1 MGDASSVADV
11 NYLLLMWATDDM
23 SGGTEADYQAWM
35 TYEQE
40 LKDAGVFVAGAA
52 LQSYASAAKYVRPM
66 TSKLPDQPT
75 APSGGQEL
83 QIGGYYLIAC
93 GSEDDALS
101 WARKMPT
108 YGLVEVRPELSFDGK
123 W

>member
-1 MGDASSVADV
+1 M
-11 NYLLLMWATDDM
+11 NYLLLMWATDEIG
-23 SGGTEADYQAWM
+23 GGTEADYQAWM
-35 TYEQE
+35 SYEQE

-52 LQSYASAAKYVRPM
+52 LQSQAAAARYVRPV
-66 TSKLPDQPT
+66 TSKLPDQPM

-93 GSEDDALS
+93 DSDDDAVS

-108 YGLVEVRPELSFDGK
+108 YGLVEMRPELSFDGA

>member
-1 MGDASSVADV
+1 M
-11 NYLLLMWATDDM
+11 NYLLLMWGEGEDEDAG
-23 SGGTEADYQAWM
+23 GGTEADYQAWM

-52 LQSYASAAKYVRPM
+52 LQAHRATAKYIHPA
-66 TSKLPDQPT
+66 TSKLPSESKP
-75 APSGGQEL
+75 PSEDRDL
-83 QIGGYYLIAC
+83 HIGGYYLIT
-93 GSEDDALS
+93 SDTEDDALS

-108 YGLVEVRPELSFDGK
+108 YGLVEVRPELSFEGN

>member
-1 MGDASSVADV
+1 M
-11 NYLLLMWATDDM
+11 NYLLLMWATDEI

-52 LQSYASAAKYVRPM
+52 LQSHASAAKYVRPV
-66 TSKLPDQPT
+66 TSRLPGEPI
-75 APSGGQEL
+75 APSRGQEL
-83 QIGGYYLIAC
+83 QIGGYYLISCA
-93 GSEDDALS
+93 GDDEALE

-108 YGLVEVRPELSFDGK
+108 YGLVEVRPELTFEGN

>member
-1 MGDASSVADV
+1 M
-11 NYLLLMWATDDM
+11 NYLLLMWATDDI

-40 LKDAGVFVAGAA
+40 LKHAGVFVAGAA
-52 LQSYASAAKYVRPM
+52 LQSYASAARYVRPV
-66 TSKLPDQPT
+66 TSKVPGEPI

-83 QIGGYYLIAC
+83 QIGGYYLITCSSDEEAV
-93 GSEDDALS
+93 E

-108 YGLVEVRPELSFDGK
+108 YGLVEVRPELTFDGN

>member
-1 MGDASSVADV
+1 M
-11 NYLLLMWATDDM
+11 NYLLLMWATDEI

-52 LQSYASAAKYVRPM
+52 LQSHASAARYIRPV
-66 TSKLPDQPT
+66 TSKLLGEPI
-75 APSGGQEL
+75 APSRDQEL
-83 QIGGYYLIAC
+83 QIGGYYLISCA
-93 GSEDDALS
+93 SDDDALE

-108 YGLVEVRPELSFDGK
+108 YGLVEVRPELTFEGN